1 MYAFPTLLSI
11 FYSFCIALH
20 SQLYFVFRREPKD
33 ADKGI
38 YAMLKW
44 YLILPIVASG
54 VICKL
59 FTMDRLTYVLI
70 NYQVLPLSPLDYTVT
85 AQPGAIV
92 GMPRRRMIQTFHLTA
107 SIAR

>member
-44 YLILPIVASG
+44 YLILPIIASG

-59 FTMDRLTYVLI
+59 STLDRFTSILI
-70 NYQVLPLSPLDYTVT
+70 NYQVLLLSALDCTVT
-85 AQPGAIV
+85 AQPGVIA
-92 GMPRRRMIQTFHLTA
+92 GMPRRRVVQTFHLTC